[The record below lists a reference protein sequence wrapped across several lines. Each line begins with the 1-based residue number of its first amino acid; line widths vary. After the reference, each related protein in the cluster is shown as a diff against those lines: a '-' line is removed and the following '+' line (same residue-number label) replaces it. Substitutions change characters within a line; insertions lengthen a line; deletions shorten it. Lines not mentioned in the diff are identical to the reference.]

1 MLDILLDTVIDS
13 LKLIPF
19 LFITYL
25 LMEYL
30 EHKLSDKSKEKIK
43 KSGKFGPL
51 IRRFTWCISTMWIFS
66 CSYKFLCSKSNYTRN
81 IDFCISFNI
90 WWDASNTY
98 IRSRT
103 NRWDTWNTCSKICAR
118 YDIWFYNRFCNKT
131 KKQKQSRRGENNRFM
146 RKRTLPLWKKL
157 DKIGYKAHC
166 KHIDIHIYTYSN
178 CKYNS
183 SSNWRGNFK

>member
-81 IDFCISFNI
+81 TNFCISFNI
-90 WWDASNTY
+90 
-98 IRSRT
+98 
-103 NRWDTWNTCSKICAR
+103 
-118 YDIWFYNRFCNKT
+118 
-131 KKQKQSRRGENNRFM
+131 
-146 RKRTLPLWKKL
+146 
-157 DKIGYKAHC
+157 
-166 KHIDIHIYTYSN
+166 
-178 CKYNS
+178 
-183 SSNWRGNFK
+183 